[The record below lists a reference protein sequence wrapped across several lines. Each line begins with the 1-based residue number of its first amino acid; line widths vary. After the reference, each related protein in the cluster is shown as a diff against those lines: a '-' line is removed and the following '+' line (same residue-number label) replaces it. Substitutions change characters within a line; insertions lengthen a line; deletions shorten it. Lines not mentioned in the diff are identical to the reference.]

1 MSEVCACVV
10 CVFLSSFVLLGA
22 VFSVHPAFLTA
33 EIMFKK
39 MNFVMLKLFFN
50 MSVALE
56 HIPVFKQAL

>member
-10 CVFLSSFVLLGA
+10 CVFLSSFVLGV

>member
-10 CVFLSSFVLLGA
+10 CVFLSSFVLGA

-50 MSVALE
+50 IQW
-56 HIPVFKQAL
+56 H

>member
-10 CVFLSSFVLLGA
+10 CVFLSSFVLGA